1 MNEQVILSV
10 TRRNGGLEVTTR
22 GTGHDQLAAIEV
34 AAASTWQV
42 MAESRHVPPEMATAA
57 IMARCAAR
65 DPCSGHKKRGYEG
78 DRTGPKREMRRNH
91 AREKEPAA
99 GPSSGDGADG
109 L

>member
-42 MAESRHVPPEMATAA
+42 MAESRNVPPEMATAA
-57 IMARCAAR
+57 IMAAVQHGIQVAATKNGVMR
-65 DPCSGHKKRGYEG
+65 EIKLDRSG
-78 DRTGPKREMRRNH
+78 T
-91 AREKEPAA
+91 
-99 GPSSGDGADG
+99 
-109 L
+109 

>member
-1 MNEQVILSV
+1 MNEQAILSV

-57 IMARCAAR
+57 IMAAVQHGIQVAATKNGVMR
-65 DPCSGHKKRGYEG
+65 EIELDRSGK
-78 DRTGPKREMRRNH
+78 
-91 AREKEPAA
+91 
-99 GPSSGDGADG
+99 
-109 L
+109 

>member
-42 MAESRHVPPEMATAA
+42 MAESRNVPPEMAAAA
-57 IMARCAAR
+57 IMAAVQHGIQVAATKNGVMR
-65 DPCSGHKKRGYEG
+65 EIKLDRSGK
-78 DRTGPKREMRRNH
+78 
-91 AREKEPAA
+91 
-99 GPSSGDGADG
+99 
-109 L
+109 

>member
-57 IMARCAAR
+57 IMAAVQHGIHAAAT
-65 DPCSGHKKRGYEG
+65 KTE
-78 DRTGPKREMRRNH
+78 
-91 AREKEPAA
+91 
-99 GPSSGDGADG
+99 

>member
-22 GTGHDQLAAIEV
+22 GTGHDQLAAIEA

-57 IMARCAAR
+57 IMAAVQHGIQVAATKNGVMR
-65 DPCSGHKKRGYEG
+65 EIELDRSGK
-78 DRTGPKREMRRNH
+78 
-91 AREKEPAA
+91 
-99 GPSSGDGADG
+99 
-109 L
+109 

>member
-1 MNEQVILSV
+1 MNEQVILSA

-57 IMARCAAR
+57 IMAAVQHGIHAAATKNGVMR
-65 DPCSGHKKRGYEG
+65 EIEL
-78 DRTGPKREMRRNH
+78 DRNGK
-91 AREKEPAA
+91 
-99 GPSSGDGADG
+99 
-109 L
+109 

>member
-42 MAESRHVPPEMATAA
+42 MAESRNVPPEMATAA
-57 IMARCAAR
+57 IMAAVQHGIQVAATKNGVMR
-65 DPCSGHKKRGYEG
+65 EIKLDRSGK
-78 DRTGPKREMRRNH
+78 
-91 AREKEPAA
+91 
-99 GPSSGDGADG
+99 
-109 L
+109 

>member
-22 GTGHDQLAAIEV
+22 GTGRDQLAAIEV

-57 IMARCAAR
+57 IMAAVQH
-65 DPCSGHKKRGYEG
+65 GIH
-78 DRTGPKREMRRNH
+78 
-91 AREKEPAA
+91 AA
-99 GPSSGDGADG
+99 GTKTE

>member
-42 MAESRHVPPEMATAA
+42 MAESRNVPPEMATAA
-57 IMARCAAR
+57 IMAAAQHGIQVAATKNGVMR
-65 DPCSGHKKRGYEG
+65 EIKLDRSGK
-78 DRTGPKREMRRNH
+78 
-91 AREKEPAA
+91 
-99 GPSSGDGADG
+99 
-109 L
+109 

>member
-1 MNEQVILSV
+1 MNEQAILSV

-57 IMARCAAR
+57 IMAAVQHGIQVAATKNGVMR
-65 DPCSGHKKRGYEG
+65 EIKLDRSGK
-78 DRTGPKREMRRNH
+78 
-91 AREKEPAA
+91 
-99 GPSSGDGADG
+99 
-109 L
+109 

>member
-42 MAESRHVPPEMATAA
+42 MAESRHIPPDMATAA
-57 IMARCAAR
+57 IMAAVQHGIQVAATKNGVMR
-65 DPCSGHKKRGYEG
+65 EIKLDRSGK
-78 DRTGPKREMRRNH
+78 
-91 AREKEPAA
+91 
-99 GPSSGDGADG
+99 
-109 L
+109 

>member
-57 IMARCAAR
+57 IMADVQHGIHAAATKNGVMR
-65 DPCSGHKKRGYEG
+65 EIEL
-78 DRTGPKREMRRNH
+78 DRNGK
-91 AREKEPAA
+91 
-99 GPSSGDGADG
+99 
-109 L
+109 

>member
-1 MNEQVILSV
+1 MSV

-57 IMARCAAR
+57 IMAAVQHGIQVAATKNGVMR
-65 DPCSGHKKRGYEG
+65 EIKLDRSGK
-78 DRTGPKREMRRNH
+78 
-91 AREKEPAA
+91 
-99 GPSSGDGADG
+99 
-109 L
+109 